1 MVATIPTHVH
11 LQPAQREFLEKQAK
25 LRGTNVS
32 AEMRASV
39 DLYRA
44 GVDSMAELE
53 LLDFATRKAKDD
65 IDATLATLDAG
76 QRRATAFFAQIEA
89 LKGGTPT

>member
-1 MVATIPTHVH
+1 MATIPTHVH

-32 AEMRASV
+32 AEVRASI

-44 GVDSMAELE
+44 GVESVAELE
-53 LLDFATRKAKDD
+53 LLDVATRKAKDD
-65 IDATLATLDAG
+65 LDATLATLDAG
-76 QRRATAFFAQIEA
+76 QRRAKAFFAEIDSIKA
-89 LKGGTPT
+89 GSST

>member
-1 MVATIPTHVH
+1 MATIPTHVH

-44 GVDSMAELE
+44 GVDSMAELDV
-53 LLDFATRKAKDD
+53 LDFATRKAKDD

-76 QRRATAFFAQIEA
+76 QRRAAAFFAEIEA
-89 LKGGTPT
+89 LKAGPPL

>member
-1 MVATIPTHVH
+1 MATIPTHVH
-11 LQPAQREFLEKQAK
+11 LQPAQREFLQQQAK

-32 AEMRASV
+32 AEVRSSI

-44 GVDSMAELE
+44 GVESLAELE

-65 IDATLATLDAG
+65 LDAAISTLDAG
-76 QRRATAFFAQIEA
+76 QRRAQTFFAEIEA
-89 LKGGTPT
+89 LKAESST

>member
-1 MVATIPTHVH
+1 MATIPTHVH
-11 LQPAQREFLEKQAK
+11 LQPAQREFLQQQAR

-32 AEMRASV
+32 AEVRSSI

-44 GVDSMAELE
+44 GVESMAELE

-65 IDATLATLDAG
+65 LDAAIATLDAG
-76 QRRATAFFAQIEA
+76 QRRAQAFFAEIEA
-89 LKGGTPT
+89 LKAESST

>member
-1 MVATIPTHVH
+1 MATIPTHVN

-32 AEMRASV
+32 AEVRSSI

-44 GVDSMAELE
+44 GVESMAELE
-53 LLDFATRKAKDD
+53 LLDVATRKAKDD
-65 IDATLATLDAG
+65 LDATIATLDAG
-76 QRRATAFFAQIEA
+76 QRRATEFFEKIES
-89 LKGGTPT
+89 LKAGTPK